1 MKTHRIFTVFVAA
14 LVILRPCSGIMN
26 MKKSK
31 DLTVAGVLKDAKLP
45 LSAEKLKQLSEF
57 KVGGDREMFSTFFQI
72 FDEKQ
77 NEANTLV
84 EPDKNGRY
92 VRVLG
97 SDPVLTS
104 TTLESLSPVPT
115 QWFDTKIIKLSPLK
129 SLTRFSAKGK
139 ELWKIS
145 RKSPKSPYI
154 FDNLII

>member
-14 LVILRPCSGIMN
+14 LVILSSCSGIMN

-77 NEANTLV
+77 NEALKAVYGSAPGFGGGEERPRWVFFAVLFENENCPITV
-84 EPDKNGRY
+84 EQIAALNELPTGRDGFG
-92 VRVLG
+92 RMNEVLNEEQG
-97 SDPVLTS
+97 AL
-104 TTLESLSPVPT
+104 L
-115 QWFDTKIIKLSPLK
+115 QQMFN
-129 SLTRFSAKGK
+129 R
-139 ELWKIS
+139 
-145 RKSPKSPYI
+145 
-154 FDNLII
+154 